1 MAAKGVLQELEK
13 RNFIQQVTDPELIE
27 SLMATEK
34 VTLYLGIDPTA
45 GSLHVGHLMGVMVLA
60 HMQRY
65 GHRPIAILGGG
76 TALVGDPS
84 GKTEMRKMLT
94 HEKIRENGEKI
105 KAQLGH
111 YLDFAQDRAMLI
123 DNYDWLGNLNYIDF
137 LRDIGRHFSVN
148 RMLTYETYKRR
159 LETGLSFLEFNYQLL
174 QAYDF
179 YMLFKRYTCRLQVG
193 GDDQWA
199 NILAGADLIR
209 RIEGEDA
216 FGLTFP
222 LITTATGA
230 KMGKTEKGA
239 LWLDPQK
246 TPPYEYYQYWV
257 NVDDRDVV
265 RFLNYFTFL
274 PVEEI
279 GGVESLSG
287 ADLNIAKTILAFEA
301 TTVTHGEDE
310 AKKAL
315 QSATA
320 AFGSRHIPED
330 ILPSSNIPRGELQA
344 AEKSIPTAEFPMAEI
359 VKQPLLTDV
368 LHSASLV
375 KSKSEARRLIQQG
388 GVYVNDERIGDID
401 FSLAPAHVVDNRIVL
416 RLGKKRYFH
425 LLIS

>member
-1 MAAKGVLQELEK
+1 MAGKGVLQELEK

-45 GSLHVGHLMGVMVLA
+45 DSLHVGHLMGVMVLA

-94 HEKIRENGEKI
+94 PKKIQENGEKI
-105 KAQLGH
+105 KAQLGR
-111 YLDFAQDRAMLI
+111 YLHFGPDGAMLI
-123 DNYDWLGNLNYIDF
+123 DNHDWLGNLNYIDF

-179 YMLFKRYTCRLQVG
+179 YMLFKRYNCRLQVG

-239 LWLDPQK
+239 LWLDAKK
-246 TPPYEYYQYWV
+246 TTPYEYYQYWV

-279 GGVESLSG
+279 AMVESLGG
-287 ADLNIAKTILAFEA
+287 ADLNI
-301 TTVTHGEDE
+301 
-310 AKKAL
+310 
-315 QSATA
+315 
-320 AFGSRHIPED
+320 
-330 ILPSSNIPRGELQA
+330 
-344 AEKSIPTAEFPMAEI
+344 
-359 VKQPLLTDV
+359 VK
-368 LHSASLV
+368 
-375 KSKSEARRLIQQG
+375 
-388 GVYVNDERIGDID
+388 
-401 FSLAPAHVVDNRIVL
+401 
-416 RLGKKRYFH
+416 
-425 LLIS
+425 